1 MYIMRIT
8 ILDKFNSSIHGVESQ
23 MNTKVFVSQDLAKLW
38 KRLALIKDSLG
49 SFEEIEDY
57 SIRYVDENNI
67 QDVVSIM

>member
-1 MYIMRIT
+1 
-8 ILDKFNSSIHGVESQ
+8 